1 MAPDRRN
8 SAVDLLRGVAA
19 FFIVGVH
26 VVFTP
31 RTSAAWLLHDYC
43 DVGVAVFA
51 ALSGYFMPMSVG
63 RSWCAFVA
71 GRFRR
76 LLVPYVIWS
85 VVFVSM
91 AMLSQ
96 IVGGGLKDKY
106 SSFSF
111 WVTVVFEGNASTH
124 LWFLIWLFYI
134 QCLLMP
140 VLPRIH
146 PYMVTL
152 LGVSGIGL
160 GTMVSNY
167 YVDYPLRLLSFLLIG
182 FALRTCSV
190 RLGRIP
196 LRVRGAFLF
205 CSLVAF
211 GLLHGIVHVWWLN
224 LMVVAAVVVVVCSN
238 EMSSREG
245 RWAKACFFLGA
256 MSMGVYLVRPLFSVP
271 ISRLIARF
279 CDAPYGCGPICLA
292 WLIAY
297 GLSLMAV
304 IGYRR
309 LTRR

>member
-1 MAPDRRN
+1 MADVPRN
-8 SAVDLLRGVAA
+8 PAVDMLRGVAA
-19 FFIVGVH
+19 FFIVGMH
-26 VVFTP
+26 VVCSP

-51 ALSGYFMPMSVG
+51 ALSGYFMPMTFG
-63 RSWCAFVA
+63 KSWRAFVA

-85 VVFVSM
+85 VVFVGV

-96 IVGGGLKDKY
+96 MVGGGLKGKY

-111 WVTVVFEGNASTH
+111 WLTVAFEGNASTH

-160 GTMVSNY
+160 GTMVSNH

-182 FALRTCSV
+182 VALRTCSGC
-190 RLGRIP
+190 LGHIP
-196 LRVRGAFLF
+196 LRVRGAFFLCTLVLF
-205 CSLVAF
+205 A
-211 GLLHGIVHVWWLN
+211 LLHGIMHVLWLN
-224 LMVVAAVVVVVCSN
+224 LLVTVAAVVAVCSD
-238 EMSSREG
+238 EMSSSEG
-245 RWAKACFFLGA
+245 RWVKACFLLGA
-256 MSMGVYLVRPLFSVP
+256 MSMGVYLVHPLFSVP
-271 ISRLIARF
+271 ISRMIARF
-279 CDAPYGCGPICLA
+279 FDAPYGCGPICFA
-292 WLIAY
+292 WFIAY

-304 IGYRR
+304 AGYRR
-309 LTRR
+309 LMRR